1 MRRISIILLMIILI
15 SGLGYGVYYYV
26 VGSIKIDKIVLKS
39 PDNSALKESIGIF
52 LNRPAKVQI
61 EYWKKGSETV
71 NRTPLSNKNKNHE
84 INLLL
89 VEPNSLYEYKIIVHN
104 YILSNSSKDYHFK
117 TREQSP
123 WMVRNWIKEHSP
135 HDPNAIGEGLMMI
148 SYRGYPGYIAMVDGE
163 GTIRWY
169 WQDEKLGVRLATIT
183 PRNTI
188 LALLAPAG
196 KDQFQKKKNKPK
208 GIENYYIRTGKT
220 GFVGGTEIA
229 EINLEGE
236 VLWRVNIEDKDII
249 FHHDLK
255 MNEDKEIVSIY
266 RDYKLYNL
274 DDTKAELDT
283 LWGDGIMRMD
293 TTGKI
298 LEKWSV
304 WDVWDIGK
312 DKKLK
317 EFAND
322 RFHFNNVAFDT
333 DGNYLLSTP
342 IENQIWKI
350 DKNSGEIVWKLGKGG
365 DFKMDPNSHFYF
377 QHAAHIDHHGNLIL
391 FDNGDFTPNDTTKTN
406 KSSRTLSFK
415 LDTTNMVAR
424 TIINAEIPS
433 KYYTSRMGSS
443 YLLPNDN
450 ILQTSSK
457 TGNVLITNKDGGVLW
472 VLNTYFIPYRAEYV
486 PENVWQNYIL

>member
-1 MRRISIILLMIILI
+1 MILLIFGI
-15 SGLGYGVYYYV
+15 GYGTYYYFI
-26 VGSIKIDKIVLKS
+26 GSVEISKIVLQS
-39 PDNSALKESIGIF
+39 PDNSALKERVNIS

-61 EYWKKGSETV
+61 EYRKKGSEV
-71 NRTPLSNKNKNHE
+71 FNKTPISTKKENHQF
-84 INLLL
+84 NLLL
-89 VEPNSLYEYKIIVHN
+89 LEPNSLYEYKVVIHN
-104 YILSNSSKDYHFK
+104 YILSNSSNNYFFR

-123 WMVRNWIKEHSP
+123 WMVHDWIKNDRP
-135 HDPNAIGEGLMMI
+135 HDPSAIGKGLMMLC
-148 SYRGYPGYIAMVDGE
+148 YRGFPGYIAMVDGK

-169 WQDEKLGVRLATIT
+169 WQDKKMGVRLATIT

-196 KDQFQKKKNKPK
+196 KDQFQEKKKQPK
-208 GIENYYIRTGKT
+208 GVQNYYIRTGKI

-236 VLWRVNIEDKDII
+236 VLWRINLEEKDII

-255 MNEDKEIVSIY
+255 MNENNEVVSIF
-266 RDYKLYNL
+266 RDYKLYDL
-274 DDTKAELDT
+274 DKSKPELDT
-283 LWGDGIMRMD
+283 LWGDGVMTMD
-293 TTGKI
+293 TTGKV
-298 LEKWSV
+298 LEKWSA
-304 WDVWDIGK
+304 WDVWDVEK
-312 DKKLK
+312 DERLE

-350 DKNSGEIVWKLGKGG
+350 DKNSGEIIWKLGKGG
-365 DFKMDPNSHFYF
+365 DFKMDSESHFYF
-377 QHAAHIDHHGNLIL
+377 QHAAHINHNGNLIL

-406 KSSRTLSFK
+406 KSSRTLSFRI
-415 LDTTNMVAR
+415 DTTEMVAK
-424 TIINAEIPS
+424 TIIDAEIPPGF
-433 KYYTSRMGSS
+433 YTSRMGSS

-457 TGNVLITNKDGGVLW
+457 TGNVLVTDKEGNVLW

-486 PENVWQNYIL
+486 PNSIWENYKL